1 MNLPPSLAAELAL
14 AEAAALEAELG
25 KSGPEL
31 ITLALPPLYPKQLQI
46 KDEGLRFNVLD
57 IGRRA
62 GKTFLGIHLALET
75 AAQGFPV
82 GWFAPSYKY
91 VLEVWRDLLRP
102 VAGIATKINATERR
116 IELPNGGLIEV
127 WTLENADA
135 GRGRKYKRAIVDE
148 AAMVAK
154 LKTSWEESIRPTLTD
169 YQGDAWFL
177 SCVVANTRIFSAQ
190 GCVTIASVD
199 SERTPGK
206 FVPYRVPVAGFAGAM
221 QMATDFYVSG
231 LAPTIKVT
239 SSAGYHLEG
248 THNHPIWAMGEDG
261 NARWMR
267 LDEIREGT
275 YVAIRRGMNVWG
287 NDDDLTGFAPG
298 RRKRPSHRMDGNC
311 DLSIMTPDLAYLM
324 GLILGDGS
332 VYYPIGKVTI
342 SHSVEESDTIDF
354 LERGPVGLKF
364 RRSERRPD
372 HSVASNYRFT
382 DFLQWYGFKVGAKAK
397 DKLIPERLFRASK
410 ETVRHFLSGLFDAD
424 GTARARKG
432 LVSFSS
438 TSAEMVDQVRTLLL
452 NFGIICR
459 RSVGTSHAARY
470 PSGRVK
476 VDSTLY
482 TITLSPYDSAIFYEQ
497 IGFRLSRKQ
506 ERRSLLPDY
515 DSPRSRRWDGVPL
528 QGERIGRIRKGAW
541 FKGNVTR
548 GFGCIEKQ
556 EIVGYGKLPEVL
568 ERCAHSTAT
577 EDLAALRRLQEENY
591 FWDRIVEIQHG
602 EAETF
607 DLVVP
612 ETHAF
617 VSNGLISHNTP
628 KGLNYFYD
636 LFQRGQD
643 PEQFPSWRSWHL
655 PSAVNPYLPPS
666 EIDAARLELPEQVF
680 KQEYLAEFLSGD
692 GAVFRNVDACLLAP
706 ETLPEAHAGHYVVA
720 GVDWAR
726 QHDFTAISIIC
737 CHCEQE
743 VALDRFNQIGW
754 EFQRSRLLALLLK
767 WGVSY
772 AVVETNSIGSPNLE
786 ALNNEAPEEIGL
798 HGFETTAKS
807 KPKLIQDLALAF
819 EKATLQWLPDPTA
832 RHELIAYE
840 ATVTES
846 GHVKYGAPEGGWD
859 DTVIARA
866 LAYRG
871 AKGNIPMDLT
881 PEEAREAKLPA
892 VLQLK
897 NAPKFDTDNVADAWR
912 WETPRKLAL
921 ARLEKEEEEE
931 IQRQDP
937 LSVFDRCL

>member
-1 MNLPPSLAAELAL
+1 MSLSPSLAAELAL
-14 AEAAALEAELG
+14 ANAEAEAHLLR
-25 KSGPEL
+25 SGPEL

-75 AAQGFPV
+75 AAQGYPV

-154 LKTSWEESIRPTLTD
+154 LKSSWEESIRPTLTD
-169 YQGDAWFL
+169 YEGDAWFL
-177 SCVVANTRIFSAQ
+177 S
-190 GCVTIASVD
+190 
-199 SERTPGK
+199 
-206 FVPYRVPVAGFAGAM
+206 
-221 QMATDFYVSG
+221 
-231 LAPTIKVT
+231 
-239 SSAGYHLEG
+239 
-248 THNHPIWAMGEDG
+248 
-261 NARWMR
+261 
-267 LDEIREGT
+267 
-275 YVAIRRGMNVWG
+275 
-287 NDDDLTGFAPG
+287 
-298 RRKRPSHRMDGNC
+298 
-311 DLSIMTPDLAYLM
+311 
-324 GLILGDGS
+324 
-332 VYYPIGKVTI
+332 
-342 SHSVEESDTIDF
+342 
-354 LERGPVGLKF
+354 
-364 RRSERRPD
+364 
-372 HSVASNYRFT
+372 
-382 DFLQWYGFKVGAKAK
+382 
-397 DKLIPERLFRASK
+397 
-410 ETVRHFLSGLFDAD
+410 
-424 GTARARKG
+424 
-432 LVSFSS
+432 
-438 TSAEMVDQVRTLLL
+438 
-452 NFGIICR
+452 
-459 RSVGTSHAARY
+459 
-470 PSGRVK
+470 
-476 VDSTLY
+476 
-482 TITLSPYDSAIFYEQ
+482 
-497 IGFRLSRKQ
+497 
-506 ERRSLLPDY
+506 
-515 DSPRSRRWDGVPL
+515 
-528 QGERIGRIRKGAW
+528 
-541 FKGNVTR
+541 
-548 GFGCIEKQ
+548 
-556 EIVGYGKLPEVL
+556 
-568 ERCAHSTAT
+568 
-577 EDLAALRRLQEENY
+577 
-591 FWDRIVEIQHG
+591 
-602 EAETF
+602 
-607 DLVVP
+607 
-612 ETHAF
+612 
-617 VSNGLISHNTP
+617 TP

-643 PEQFPSWRSWHL
+643 PEQFPAWRSWHL
-655 PSAVNPYLPPS
+655 PSAVNPYLPPA
-666 EIDAARLELPEQVF
+666 EIEAARLELPEQVY

-692 GAVFRNVDACLLAP
+692 GAVFRNVDACLLAR

-767 WGVSY
+767 WSVSY

-786 ALNNEAPEEIGL
+786 ALNLEAPEEIGL

-897 NAPKFDTDNVADAWR
+897 NAPKFDTDNAADAWR
-912 WETPRKLAL
+912 WEAPRKLAL